1 MACTCRVRWEAGR
14 THPGPFFSGSTLPW
28 GRRVSEYRFELLS
41 LTHTSWVMFSKIMSV
56 HLFLQ
61 NYFSALVWFETLIST
76 KLFFCFGLIWNPY
89 FYKIIFLPCL
99 NLRKL
104 KNTRTWNFPH
114 AKHVRTDETFV
125 NKRTIYKSNR
135 KATAS
140 LSGGIRLIRFSRVTI
155 TPISTGKTKQNKVY
169 LATSLPRSNF
179 ASAMLIQ
186 VPPNVPECLGKPAPE
201 KNWKIRIRGQW
212 SIYLFVYN
220 RN

>member
-41 LTHTSWVMFSKIMSV
+41 LTHELSNVFKSHECS
-56 HLFLQ
+56 
-61 NYFSALVWFETLIST
+61 LIST
-76 KLFFCFGLIWNPY
+76 KLFFCPGLIWDPY

-135 KATAS
+135 KATES
-140 LSGGIRLIRFSRVTI
+140 LSGGIRLIGFSRVTI

-212 SIYLFVYN
+212 SIFLFVCN